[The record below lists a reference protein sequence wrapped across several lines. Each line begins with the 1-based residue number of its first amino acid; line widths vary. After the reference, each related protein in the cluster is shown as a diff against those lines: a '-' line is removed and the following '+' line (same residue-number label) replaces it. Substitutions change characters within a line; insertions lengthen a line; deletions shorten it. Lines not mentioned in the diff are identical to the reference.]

1 MSRYEGSRTKAGAI
15 VTVDGELLDLR
26 LDLHNHSP
34 TGFDWGYSGS
44 GPAQLALAILANH
57 LGDDRHA
64 LNLYQRFKW
73 SVIAELPH
81 KRWTLTSEQIQQA
94 LQSLQSAEKGAP
106 HGCSLHNMR

>member
-34 TGFDWGYSGS
+34 TGFDWGYCGS
-44 GPAQLALAILANH
+44 GPAQLALAMLANH
-57 LGDDRHA
+57 LGDDTQA

-73 SVIAELPH
+73 SVITELPQ
-81 KRWTLTSEQIQQA
+81 KRWTLTTEQIQQA
-94 LQSLQSAEKGAP
+94 LQSLQSVEKGDH